1 MSDNDN
7 TRPLSTGEWFLTLL
21 VLAIPLVG
29 IIMYFV
35 WAFGAGNVNRTN
47 FCRAGLLWM
56 AIGFV
61 LAILF
66 LVAFGGL
73 AMLAGAANQYH

>member
-7 TRPLSTGEWFLTLL
+7 TRPLSTGEWFLTLF

-56 AIGFV
+56 AIWFV
-61 LAILF
+61 LVILF